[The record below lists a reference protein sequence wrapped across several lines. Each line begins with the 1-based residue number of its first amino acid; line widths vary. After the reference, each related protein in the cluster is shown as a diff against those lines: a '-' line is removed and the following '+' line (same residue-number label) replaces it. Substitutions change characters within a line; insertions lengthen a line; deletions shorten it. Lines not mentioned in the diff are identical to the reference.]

1 MLSTWCSFCCLQLL
15 RSTDESLQ
23 FLKSTRVSPAVPI
36 TILLTHWPYLF
47 AFCLCA
53 FTAAST
59 GWLMGAHVSAYTDGT
74 VHVST
79 GVVEIGQGLNTMVAL
94 VVAMT
99 LGLPV
104 AHVWAEGGDTR
115 MCSNSAC
122 TGGSGTSESCCN
134 AAMQAALELKSRV
147 QDKLDRGMAKNEGQ
161 SLQAEGWFDG
171 CVYCRWSGS
180 HRKTAADKQLLLW
193 SFMSFMPG
201 PVSPYLRRCLCRMLL
216 SLVSSPLLSSPLLSS
231 LLMCCPVHDGTPT
244 ESIY

>member
-1 MLSTWCSFCCLQLL
+1 MICEWFVPKFRSELPGTSPLRRVFLCLFVLFYFLVLLFFSFPQVFFVHGVLSTWCSFCCLQLL
-15 RSTDESLQ
+15 RSIDESLQ
-23 FLKSTRVSPAVPI
+23 FLKSTSVSPAVPI

-53 FTAAST
+53 FTAASS
-59 GWLMGAHVSAYTDGT
+59 GWLIGAHVSAYTDGT

-79 GVVEIGQGLNTMVAL
+79 GAVEIGQGLNTKVAL

-147 QDKLDRGMAKNEGQ
+147 QDKLDRGMSWVSAIQEAKNEGQ
-161 SLQAEGWFDG
+161 SLQAESWFDG
-171 CVYCRWSGS
+171 CV
-180 HRKTAADKQLLLW
+180 LLQMVW
-193 SFMSFMPG
+193 IPQKN
-201 PVSPYLRRCLCRMLL
+201 RC
-216 SLVSSPLLSSPLLSS
+216 
-231 LLMCCPVHDGTPT
+231 
-244 ESIY
+244 